1 MRFGVLGQ
9 VQAWGAGD
17 LPVPVPEFKVRV
29 LLADLLVHHKRLVP
43 ADRLIDDL
51 WGDELPANP
60 TSALQLKVSRLRHAL
75 EQAEVGA
82 GKLVVSQRPG
92 YLLHGVSDADTFAEL
107 TSQAL
112 KLQDPRARAAALDE
126 ALGLWRGPAF
136 ADFAEEDFARL
147 AAQRLEEQRL
157 AALEARAEARLELGE
172 HALLVAELSELVE
185 RHPMRERLRA
195 LQMRA
200 LYRAGRQSEAL
211 AGFLA
216 LRHRLAED
224 LGVDPSPELIA
235 LHQSILE
242 QDPALSP
249 PPAQVTLS
257 PPKTNLPTPLTGLI
271 GRRQAVNAVRELL
284 REGRLVTLTGV
295 GGVGKTRLAL
305 EVAHQATG
313 YHPDGV
319 WLIELAGHFQDR
331 GLPDVNLVAQRLAAV
346 LGVRDDRTAGAVAT
360 SSVEVLAD
368 ALRAKRLLLVLD
380 NCEHIV
386 DPVAKLVER
395 LLWAA
400 PDLRILATSREPLA
414 VPGEAVWPVTPLTPP
429 GPPMDP
435 EPALMADNDAVR
447 LFVERVCA
455 VLPGFA
461 LDELNAS
468 YIAELCR
475 RLDGL
480 PLALELA
487 AMRVPA
493 LGVRELVNRLDDRF
507 RILAAGR
514 RNAPQRQR
522 TLQAV
527 LDWSWDL
534 LTELDRTVLRRL
546 AVHAGGCDITAAEVV
561 CGGTDIGPE
570 NVVDVLGRLVDRS
583 LVRMEETPQGPRYS
597 LLETVAHYC
606 RMRLREAG
614 ELDDVSRRFQDHYLS
629 LARTAATHLRTSEQ
643 RAWLDRLDLE
653 NANLWSALDGLV
665 RQGDTAGSL
674 ELITALMWYWFLRGR
689 LHHAR
694 DWLDRVPAGGGTT
707 HPDLLAAAVVWRTCL
722 GLLIERSRDPVRLRR
737 AEQALRDM
745 RDPRERARVQW
756 ILGHALHTGLED
768 LSAGELHVSRA
779 LAAFREVDD
788 RWGRAAALSTAGQQ
802 AMARGDL
809 TAIEE
814 YGEHARRLFCEL
826 GDDWGRLQTISPLA
840 HRAAALGDR
849 ERAAR
854 LHHEGLQIAENLR
867 LWSDAVEH
875 TLALGRLAILAGDFS
890 CAREQYERGRRLAV
904 EQRDARGLA
913 RYELEMALLE
923 RREGRADLVEE
934 RLRELLRGC
943 RAAFGV
949 RDWAL
954 IHTEFGFAAEQRGDG
969 ETALSR
975 HREGL
980 LAARITGDPLAMAP
994 SLTGLAGALTL
1005 LERHDDAA
1013 LLLGAAQAARRSK
1026 GPPPLPAEDADTAR
1040 VSARARSAL
1049 GESAFAG
1056 ALRQGGELGMDEV
1069 LALCDRDRPAR
1080 RP

>member
-9 VQAWGAGD
+9 VQAWAAGD
-17 LPVPVPEFKVRV
+17 LPVPVPEFKVRA

-75 EQAEVGA
+75 EQAEAGA

-92 YLLHGVSDADTFAEL
+92 YLLQGVSDADMFAEL

-112 KLQDPRARAAALDE
+112 KLEDPRARAAALDE

-136 ADFAEEDFARL
+136 ADFAEEDFARQ

-157 AALEARAEARLELGE
+157 GALEAQAEARLELGE
-172 HALLVAELSELVE
+172 HTLLIAELSELVE
-185 RHPMRERLRA
+185 RHPLRERLRA

-200 LYRAGRQSEAL
+200 LYRAGRQGEAL

-216 LRHRLAED
+216 LRERLAED

-249 PPAQVTLS
+249 PPAQVTPA
-257 PPKTNLPTPLTGLI
+257 PPRTNLPSPLTGLI
-271 GRRQAVNAVRELL
+271 GRRQAMNSVRELL
-284 REGRLVTLTGV
+284 REGRLITLTGV

-305 EVAHQATG
+305 EVAHQAIG

-331 GLPDVNLVAQRLAAV
+331 GLPDVNLVAQRIAAV
-346 LGVRDDRTAGAVAT
+346 LGVRDDRMAGAAAT
-360 SSVEVLAD
+360 SSADVLAD

-386 DPVAKLVER
+386 DPVAKLVEQ
-395 LLWAA
+395 LLRAA

-414 VPGEAVWPVTPLTPP
+414 VPGEAVWPVAPLAPP
-429 GPPMDP
+429 DPPMGPD
-435 EPALMADNDAVR
+435 PALMAHNDAVR
-447 LFVERVCA
+447 LFVERVGA

-461 LDELNAS
+461 LDGLNAS
-468 YIAELCR
+468 HVAELCR

-487 AMRVPA
+487 ATRVPA
-493 LGVRELVNRLDDRF
+493 LGIRELVNRLDDRF

-570 NVVDVLGRLVDRS
+570 NVLDVLGRLVDRS
-583 LVRMEETPQGPRYS
+583 LVRMEETAQGPRYS

-606 RMRLREAG
+606 RMRLRESG
-614 ELDDVSRRFQDHYLS
+614 ELDEVSRRFQDHYLS
-629 LARTAATHLRTSEQ
+629 LARTAATRLRTAEQ
-643 RAWLDRLDLE
+643 RAWLDRLDRE

-665 RQGDTAGSL
+665 RQGDAAGSL
-674 ELITALMWYWFLRGR
+674 ELINALLWYWFLRGR

-694 DWLDRVPAGGGTT
+694 DWLDRAPADSGETQ
-707 HPDLLAAAVVWRTCL
+707 PDLRAAAVVWRTCL
-722 GLLIERSRDPVRLRR
+722 GLLVERSRDPVRLRQ
-737 AEQALRDM
+737 AEQALHDM
-745 RDPRERARVQW
+745 EDPRERARAQW
-756 ILGHALHTGLED
+756 ILGHALHTGIED
-768 LSAGELHVSRA
+768 LSAGETHVSRA
-779 LAAFREVDD
+779 LAAFGEVDD
-788 RWGRAAALSTAGQQ
+788 PWGRAAALSTASRQ
-802 AMARGDL
+802 AMVRGDL
-809 TAIEE
+809 RAIEE
-814 YGEHARRLFCEL
+814 YGEHARRLFGEL
-826 GDDWGRLQTISPLA
+826 GDDWGRLQTMRPLA
-840 HRAAALGDR
+840 HRAEALGDH
-849 ERAAR
+849 ERAVR
-854 LHHEGLQIAENLR
+854 LHREGLQTAETLR
-867 LWSDAVEH
+867 LWSDVVEH
-875 TLALGRLAILAGDFS
+875 TLALGRLTMLAGDFS
-890 CAREQYERGRRLAV
+890 NARGLYERGRRLAV
-904 EQRDARGLA
+904 EQRDDLGLCH
-913 RYELEMALLE
+913 YELEMALLE
-923 RREGRADLVEE
+923 RREGRSDLAEE
-934 RLRELLRGC
+934 RLRELLQGR
-943 RAAFGV
+943 RTLV
-949 RDWAL
+949 DIRDRAL
-954 IHTEFGFAAEQRGDG
+954 ILREFGLAAEQRGDG
-969 ETALSR
+969 EAALAR

-980 LAARITGDPLAMAP
+980 LAARVTGDPLAMAL
-994 SLTGLAGALTL
+994 SLEGLAGALTL

-1013 LLLGAAQAARRSK
+1013 MLLGAAQAARRSI
-1026 GPPPLPAEDADTAR
+1026 GASLLPAEDADTGR
-1040 VSARARSAL
+1040 VTARARSAL
-1049 GESAFAG
+1049 GEDAFAAG
-1056 ALRQGGELGMDEV
+1056 VRQGGELGMDEV
-1069 LALCDRDRPAR
+1069 LALCDCAGFDRR
-1080 RP
+1080 S